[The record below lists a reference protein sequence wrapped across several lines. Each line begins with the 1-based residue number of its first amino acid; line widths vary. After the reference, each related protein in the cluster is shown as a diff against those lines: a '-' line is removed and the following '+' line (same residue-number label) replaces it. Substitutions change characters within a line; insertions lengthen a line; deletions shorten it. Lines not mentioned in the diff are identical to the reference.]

1 MFVLFITVACLIWI
15 VSEIVFEKQELR
27 IAFQLVAISILLAS
41 VFFGSS
47 MLTRISVQAE
57 ASNSVKNLTATLVAI
72 TELKDIDVD
81 VLNARLKTLDEKIVP
96 SYEEI
101 ESIKSAIADFVAE
114 YEIEFKDFL

>member
-1 MFVLFITVACLIWI
+1 

-27 IAFQLVAISILLAS
+27 IVFQLVAISILLAS

-47 MLTRISVQAE
+47 MLTRISIQAE

-72 TELKDIDVD
+72 TESKDIDVD